1 MHVFIETVARVAL
14 WTIAISLFGAG
25 SYLVGAVV
33 LALIYDARS
42 YCDVCG
48 RLMKDTYCEACHEEA
63 ERDLMYDPGGWPF
76 DVFVE
81 ENI

>member
-1 MHVFIETVARVAL
+1 MHVFIETAARVAL

-48 RLMKDTYCEACHEEA
+48 RPMEDTYCEACHGEF
-63 ERDLMYDPGGWPF
+63 ERNLVYDRGELPF
-76 DVFVE
+76 DVFIE